1 MYEYRFI
8 KPPLLEGVRGRLL
21 IMENSG
27 TFQESTF
34 RDRPTTFSKDGKRLW
49 LFPKM
54 PKGKLYNYRRI
65 IAWSLLAFFFVA
77 PFLKLGG
84 DPLILLNVLERKFIV
99 FGTTFYPQ
107 DFHLLVMAVITL
119 VVFIVLFTVIY
130 GRIFCGWICPQTVFL
145 EFLYRPIEYL
155 IDGDSRKQQEMAEQ
169 ELDAIKVLKRILKHG
184 IYLLISFF
192 TILTFVSYVTGVDK
206 LAEIQN
212 SWPKQNTGL
221 LMGILV
227 FTGVHYFVFA
237 WFREQV
243 CTMVCPYGRMQGV
256 MLDENTITVA
266 YDYKR
271 GEPRRSAENDG
282 PKYAQKGD
290 CINCFSCVAVC
301 PTGID
306 IRNGTQL
313 ECINCT
319 ACIDACNSV
328 MKKIKKPSGLIR
340 FASEKSISEG
350 KKVKFNARAIAYSAV
365 LVVLLGVIVY
375 LFNVRGTVETIIIRS
390 QGTMFQEYG
399 PDKFS
404 NIYELQMV
412 NKTNSEVNIDLKL
425 LSPEGEI
432 ILMGDSL
439 KAEKGEVAKRN
450 LLIVLKKANLKSSNS
465 HLKIGVFQNGKQ
477 IDEISSS
484 FVGPNSLDK

>member
-1 MYEYRFI
+1 
-8 KPPLLEGVRGRLL
+8 
-21 IMENSG
+21 
-27 TFQESTF
+27 
-34 RDRPTTFSKDGKRLW
+34 
-49 LFPKM
+49 M
-54 PKGKLYNYRRI
+54 PKGKIYNYRRL
-65 IAWSLLAFFFVA
+65 IAWSLLVFFYVA
-77 PFLKLGG
+77 PFLKFGG
-84 DPLILLNVLERKFIV
+84 DPLIFLNVLERKFIL

-155 IDGDSRKQQEMAEQ
+155 IDGDSRKQQELAEQ
-169 ELDAIKVLKRILKHG
+169 EMDAIKVLKRILKHG
-184 IYLLISFF
+184 IYILISFF

-206 LAEIQN
+206 LAEIKD
-212 SWPKQNTGL
+212 SWPMQNTGL
-221 LMGILV
+221 LMGILA

-256 MLDENTITVA
+256 MLDENTIMVA

-271 GEPRRSAENDG
+271 GEPRRSAEKDG
-282 PKYAQKGD
+282 PKYALKGD

-328 MKKIKKPSGLIR
+328 MKKVKKPSGLIR

-350 KKVKFNARAIAYSAV
+350 KKVKFNARAIAYS
-365 LVVLLGVIVY
+365 VVLMILLSVVVY

-399 PDKFS
+399 PDNYS
-404 NIYELQMV
+404 NLYDLQMV
-412 NKTNSEVNIDLKL
+412 NKTNSEVNIELKL
-425 LSPEGEI
+425 LSPEGKI
-432 ILMGDSL
+432 ILVGDSL

-465 HLKIGVFQNGKQ
+465 HLQIGVFQYGKQ
-477 IDEISSS
+477 IDQISST
-484 FVGPNSLDK
+484 FVGPNSLDN